1 MAYPEVGFRASKLE
15 RSSNNSFNPK
25 PLFGAALAQPEAPAL
40 KLAQT
45 ILSIFALLPAT
56 AFAQGIQAEARKQ
69 FDECMMETKVDREQ
83 CSFGGCGNII
93 GTCYDRQLGTIS
105 ASIEL
110 LTKQLSA
117 GQCAQSAASAA
128 TEIDTLDSR
137 LKLLPPLDNT
147 WGGYEIQVEMAL
159 LKHEVMTTMAKE
171 CQAPR

>member
-1 MAYPEVGFRASKLE
+1 M
-15 RSSNNSFNPK
+15 
-25 PLFGAALAQPEAPAL
+25 

-45 ILSIFALLPAT
+45 ILSIYALLPAV

-69 FDECMMETKVDREQ
+69 FDECMTETKADREQ

-110 LTKQLSA
+110 LMRQLSA

-128 TEIDTLDSR
+128 TEIDALDAR
-137 LKLLPPLDNT
+137 LKSLPPLDNT
-147 WGGYEIQVEMAL
+147 WSGYEIQVEIAM
-159 LKHEVMTTMAKE
+159 LKHKVLSGMTKE
-171 CQAPR
+171 CQGPR